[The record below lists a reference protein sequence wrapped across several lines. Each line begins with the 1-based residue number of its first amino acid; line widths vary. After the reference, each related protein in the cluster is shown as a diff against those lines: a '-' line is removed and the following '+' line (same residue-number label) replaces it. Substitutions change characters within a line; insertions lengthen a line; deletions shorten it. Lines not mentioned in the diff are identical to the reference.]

1 MIETSSIQSEPAMKN
16 QKSITIL
23 TCSIVLLSAVAALT
37 GIFSS
42 GGPGSFEYESIRGET
57 VQIYG
62 EGVYRHMSAE
72 VAPQG
77 IAQDFVTLFIGIP
90 LLLLSLFLA
99 RKGSLKGRFILAGT
113 LGYFLV
119 TYLFYLVMGMY
130 NVLFLVYAALL
141 GTSFF
146 AFTITLFSF
155 ELNRLPQT
163 FSESVPIKT
172 AGGFLILNALLIAL
186 LWLEIV
192 VPPLLDGSIVPVQTE
207 HYTTLIVQGLDLGL
221 LLPLAVVAGVLF
233 IQKKPIGFLAAPV
246 YLVFLSIL
254 MIALISKIVAISLL
268 GENIIPVVF
277 IIPAIAL
284 ASITLATLI
293 LNSIQSQMD
302 RKTQIAEST

>member
-1 MIETSSIQSEPAMKN
+1 MKN
-16 QKSITIL
+16 QMSITIL
-23 TCSIVLLSAVAALT
+23 SSIIVILSAIAAFS

-42 GGPGSFEYESIRGET
+42 AGPGPFEIESIRGET

-77 IAQDFVTLFIGIP
+77 IAQDFITLIIGIP
-90 LLLLSLFLA
+90 LVIVSLIYT
-99 RKGSLKGRFILAGT
+99 RKGSLKGRFLLAGT

-130 NVLFLVYAALL
+130 NELFLVYTALL

-146 AFTITLFSF
+146 AFMITLFSF
-155 ELNRLPQT
+155 DLNRLPQI
-163 FSESVPIKT
+163 FGESVPLKT

-192 VPPLLDGSIVPVQTE
+192 VPPLLDGSIIPIQTE

-221 LLPLAVVAGVLF
+221 LLPLAVAAGILF
-233 IQKKPIGFLAAPV
+233 IWKKPMGFLAAPV

-254 MIALISKIVAISLL
+254 MIALIGKIIAIGLL
-268 GENIIPVVF
+268 GQNIIPVVI

-284 ASITLATLI
+284 ASITLTTLV
-293 LNSIQSQMD
+293 LNSIQPEFNS
-302 RKTQIAEST
+302 KKIEEGI

>member
-1 MIETSSIQSEPAMKN
+1 MRN
-16 QKSITIL
+16 QKSITVL
-23 TCSIVLLSAVAALT
+23 TSVIILLSAIAALT
-37 GIFSS
+37 GVLSS

-62 EGVYRHMSAE
+62 KGVYRHMSAE

-77 IAQDFVTLFIGIP
+77 IAQDVVTLIIGLP
-90 LLLLSLFLA
+90 LLLFSLVYA
-99 RKGSLKGRFILAGT
+99 RKGSLKARFILAGT

-146 AFTITLFSF
+146 AFTTTLFSF
-155 ELNRLPQT
+155 DLNRLPQV
-163 FSESVPIKT
+163 FSKSVPVKT

-192 VPPLLDGSIVPVQTE
+192 VPPLLDGSVIPTETE

-221 LLPLAVVAGVLF
+221 LLPLAVAAGILF

-254 MIALISKIVAISLL
+254 MIALIGKIIAIGLL
-268 GENIIPVVF
+268 GQNIIPVVF

-284 ASITLATLI
+284 TSITLTVLV
-293 LNSIQSQMD
+293 LNGLQQ
-302 RKTQIAEST
+302 Q